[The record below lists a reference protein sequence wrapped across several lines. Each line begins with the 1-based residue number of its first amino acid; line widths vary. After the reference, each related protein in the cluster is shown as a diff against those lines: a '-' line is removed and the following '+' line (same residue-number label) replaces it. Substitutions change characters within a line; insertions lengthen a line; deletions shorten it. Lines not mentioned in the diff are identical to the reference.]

1 MALFHR
7 QKKCTFFRYKPT
19 RRNIESVAVVA
30 EKAKTQFLR
39 QAVEY

>member
-7 QKKCTFFRYKPT
+7 QKKCAFFMYKPT
-19 RRNIESVAVVA
+19 RRNIGSVAVVA
-30 EKAKTQFLR
+30 EKVKTQFHR